1 MVVLNLSW
9 SHFRLNLLL
18 LVWTILN
25 NVTRKISFVSR
36 NFLVLSRAYLRQAE
50 RNNKNDVV
58 RGQVRP
64 DTAK

>member
-50 RNNKNDVV
+50 RNNK
-58 RGQVRP
+58 RSRTGMM
-64 DTAK
+64 